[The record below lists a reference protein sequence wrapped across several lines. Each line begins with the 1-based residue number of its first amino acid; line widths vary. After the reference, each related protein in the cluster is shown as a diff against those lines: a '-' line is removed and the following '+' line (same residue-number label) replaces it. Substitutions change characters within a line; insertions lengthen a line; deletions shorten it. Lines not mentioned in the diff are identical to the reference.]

1 MIAPHPF
8 GRTLT
13 PEMLAARFESLTLWE
28 DRYRQIILLAREL
41 PALSP
46 ELKQQKIELAGC
58 ENQVW
63 LGGERLEDGTM
74 HYYGDSDG
82 RIVKGLLAILLTASE
97 GKTPQQIMAS
107 DPLALFQQLN
117 ILEQLSSSRASGLN
131 SLAAGIKNIAQSYL

>member
-1 MIAPHPF
+1 MNSPHPF

-41 PALSP
+41 PALPP
-46 ELKQQKIELAGC
+46 ELKQLKTELAGC

-63 LGGERLEDGTM
+63 LGGELLEDGTM

>member
-13 PEMLAARFESLTLWE
+13 PEILAARFESLTLWE

>member
-13 PEMLAARFESLTLWE
+13 PEMLSARFESLTLWE

-41 PALSP
+41 PAISP
-46 ELKQQKIELAGC
+46 ELKQQKTELAGC

>member
-1 MIAPHPF
+1 
-8 GRTLT
+8 
-13 PEMLAARFESLTLWE
+13 
-28 DRYRQIILLAREL
+28 
-41 PALSP
+41 
-46 ELKQQKIELAGC
+46 
-58 ENQVW
+58 
-63 LGGERLEDGTM
+63 M

-97 GKTPQQIMAS
+97 GKTPQQIMVS

>member
-1 MIAPHPF
+1 MIAPHSF

-13 PEMLAARFESLTLWE
+13 PEMLIARFDALKLWE
-28 DRYRQIILLAREL
+28 ERYRQIILLAREL
-41 PALSP
+41 PPLPP
-46 ELKQQKIELAGC
+46 ELKQQKTELAGC

-63 LGGERLEDGTM
+63 LGGELLEDGTM

-82 RIVKGLLAILLTASE
+82 RIVKGLLAILLTDAE
-97 GKTPQQIMAS
+97 GKTPQQIIDN

-131 SLAAGIKNIAQSYL
+131 SLAAGIKNIAQNYL